1 MQSKDTVP
9 SLYKQLLRERL
20 PKLDN
25 FDIAEVSN
33 TLETMKKHEALLQAL
48 PENTFASLV
57 QYIHHKRDIA
67 NKSLI
72 VGKIITNLIVTI
84 ALGFTLTSV
93 MYGNPGSTFTIG
105 MFLSLGTCLPLL
117 LWILSYNR
125 LKKLI
130 HWSELLKM
138 VQNERKLRAD
148 R

>member
-1 MQSKDTVP
+1 MKSMNTVP

-20 PKLDN
+20 PELDN
-25 FDIAEVSN
+25 FDIDEVSN

-57 QYIHHKRDIA
+57 EYIHHKRDIA
-67 NKSLI
+67 NESLI
-72 VGKIITNLIVTI
+72 VGKIITNLLVTI
-84 ALGFTLTSV
+84 ALAFTLTSV

-130 HWSELLKM
+130 HWSELGKM
-138 VQNERKLRAD
+138 VQNERKLNAD